1 MAVLLHREMTIQMSE
16 YSELADPTIQLS
28 YVLDLFFLFGVILLL
43 YHSGLLFACEAVA
56 TLWKQG

>member
-1 MAVLLHREMTIQMSE
+1 MTIQMSE
-16 YSELADPTIQLS
+16 YSELADPTTQLS

-56 TLWKQG
+56 TLWKQM